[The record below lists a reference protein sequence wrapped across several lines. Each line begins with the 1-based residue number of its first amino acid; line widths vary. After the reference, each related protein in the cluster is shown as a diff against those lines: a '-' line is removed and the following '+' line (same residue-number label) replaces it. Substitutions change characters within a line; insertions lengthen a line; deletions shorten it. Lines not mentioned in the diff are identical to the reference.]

1 MREAQLEAHKQSPPA
16 DTDNAPAASAASAAS
31 AATMYSFRKRRLLE
45 STSMV
50 HTPIADVEKPDL
62 TSFPKAKDIPYVDCS
77 K

>member
-16 DTDNAPAASAASAAS
+16 DTDNAPAASAAS